1 MGAFERGWVTRME
14 KLLRICSLMD
24 FGLFE
29 FRAGCFEVGGFS
41 GSETLNPKFGEGSNW
56 EDGILQ
62 LLHRKLEPYPPILKL
77 EKPRNGGPNHS
88 EPPTPKRVTAISPE
102 P

>member
-1 MGAFERGWVTRME
+1 MQPDGLRAVRVQGW
-14 KLLRICSLMD
+14 
-24 FGLFE
+24 LF
-29 FRAGCFEVGGFS
+29 RS
-41 GSETLNPKFGEGSNW
+41 G

-88 EPPTPKRVTAISPE
+88 EPPTLKRVTAISPE